1 MLDIDSTGKYWSRK
15 HREFSGFTY
24 HLKNIL
30 VSYVILSSFTAV
42 SPWFTH
48 NNNND
53 GSSVN
58 YSNNKNKESKV
69 VDQIY
74 SASTSSASEGYHS
87 ALASLSSGN
96 YNNTTNNDFNFV
108 AVGDWSCNPNTQNV
122 VNSIITKEPE
132 LVLNLGDNSYEATA
146 NCWLEI
152 VDPIDEK
159 MKIVIGNH
167 DVDED
172 PALLPVYMN
181 HFNLTDPYYSF
192 DYGSIH
198 FVAMSTDIDTIPH
211 EEGSPQYAF
220 VEDDLASASSNPAI
234 DWIVIFYHNLG
245 YGGSPSDGPNGHR
258 SIIKY
263 HELFEKYG
271 VDFVFQGHL
280 HNYQRTYPLKYNHD
294 SPREPIIA
302 SREKHNYYSGDNAT
316 SPLASNLNAS
326 SLTSGGQIY
335 LIVGTGGAAFSPLE
349 GQSPYVIYH
358 HDDTYGFLN
367 MDVTNNGQTIT
378 GKFFATDGTT
388 KDQFSLHKFSTK

>member
-1 MLDIDSTGKYWSRK
+1 LDVVSTNKYWNRK
-15 HREFSGFTY
+15 HRIFSGFTY

-30 VSYVILSSFTAV
+30 VAYVILSSFTAV

-69 VDQIY
+69 GDQMY
-74 SASTSSASEGYHS
+74 SRANTSSASEGYHS

-108 AVGDWSCNPNTQNV
+108 AVGDWSCNPNTQKV

-132 LVLNLGDNSYEATA
+132 LVVNLGDNSYEATA
-146 NCWLEI
+146 NCWLDI

-172 PALLPVYMN
+172 PALLPAYMS
-181 HFNLTDPYYSF
+181 HFNLTKPYYTF
-192 DYGSIH
+192 DFGNIH
-198 FVAMSTDIDTIPH
+198 FIAMSTDIDTVPY

-220 VEDDLASASSNPAI
+220 VENDLASASSNPAT
-234 DWIVIFYHNLG
+234 DWIVVFYHNLG
-245 YGGSPSDGPNGHR
+245 YAGSPSDGPNGHR

-271 VDFVFQGHL
+271 VDVVLQGHL
-280 HNYQRTYPLKYNHD
+280 HNYQRTYPLKYNQD
-294 SPREPIIA
+294 SSREPIIA
-302 SREKHNYYSGDNAT
+302 SGEKYNYYSGGNTTIPAT
-316 SPLASNLNAS
+316 SNLNATNT
-326 SLTSGGQIY
+326 TSGGQIY
-335 LIVGTGGAAFSPLE
+335 LIVGTGGAVLHPLE
-349 GQSPYVIYH
+349 GRSPYVIYQQ
-358 HDDTYGFLN
+358 DVIYGFLN
-367 MDVTNNGQTIT
+367 IDVTNIGQTFA
-378 GKFFATDGTT
+378 GKFFATDGTI
-388 KDQFSLHKFSTK
+388 KDQFTIQKFSAK